1 MQIVIDIPMTEEEI
15 KNEFEEQTEDF
26 RRRGLL
32 PTEILSAESEDEKCK

>member
-15 KNEFEEQTEDF
+15 KSEVEEQIEDF

-32 PTEILSAESEDEKCK
+32 PIESEDKE

>member
-15 KNEFEEQTEDF
+15 KNEIEEQIEDF

-32 PTEILSAESEDEKCK
+32 PIESEG

>member
-1 MQIVIDIPMTEEEI
+1 MQIEIDIPMTEEEI

-32 PTEILSAESEDEKCK
+32 PIESEDKAENER

>member
-1 MQIVIDIPMTEEEI
+1 MKLVINIPMTEEEI

-32 PTEILSAESEDEKCK
+32 PIESGGTDADSN

>member
-26 RRRGLL
+26 RRKGLL
-32 PTEILSAESEDEKCK
+32 PIESEETDADSN

>member
-15 KNEFEEQTEDF
+15 ENEFEEQTKDF

-32 PTEILSAESEDEKCK
+32 PIESEDENDDDFYQN